1 MKPPRTGG
9 KPPRIRLSLE
19 TTPSDKQTIIDH
31 GALCGTKSLIGS
43 IRIAVKRSTAVLK
56 LKRRGTLW
64 LARKDGAWEEID
76 L

>member
-1 MKPPRTGG
+1 M

-19 TTPSDKQTIIDH
+19 TTPSDKKAIIDH

-43 IRIAVKRSTAVLK
+43 IRIAVARSNHVLK

-64 LARKDGAWEEID
+64 LARKDGAWEETN